1 MTRILSVRENIRLR
15 PFSERDDLGVAFEW
29 YQDEELVYLVDGVRE
44 AYSMEKLKRMYRYL
58 ANHGHLYWI
67 EANMDSMWVPIGD
80 VALCDNNLPMV
91 IGHPDFRGK
100 GIGNAVL
107 LTLVAEAREMG
118 KVSLFVPEI
127 YHYNHASQACYESV
141 GFVKSSENSHAAS
154 YRLDLL
160 AK

>member
-1 MTRILSVRENIRLR
+1 MSRILSVQENIRLR
-15 PFSERDDLGVAFEW
+15 PFSERDDLSFALEW
-29 YQDEELVYLVDGVRE
+29 YQDEESVYLVDGVRE

-58 ANHGHLYWI
+58 ANHGQLYWM

-80 VALCDNNLPMV
+80 VALCDDNLPMV

-100 GIGNAVL
+100 GIGKAVL
-107 LTLVAEAREMG
+107 DTLIKEARKIG
-118 KVSLFVPEI
+118 KVSLVVAEI

-141 GFVKSSENSHAAS
+141 GFVKSSENNHAAS